1 MKIKQVITTEF
12 YTAYCSY
19 SGVEFTDRDGN
30 EVAVRMS
37 DEQILEFA
45 EMVNRKADR
54 VKKEK
59 LEAAREQL
67 EKEEVADE

>member
-12 YTAYCSY
+12 YSAYCSY
-19 SGVEFTDRDGN
+19 NGIEFTDRDGD
-30 EVAVRMS
+30 EVSVKMS
-37 DEQILEFA
+37 DDQVLEFA

>member
-1 MKIKQVITTEF
+1 
-12 YTAYCSY
+12 
-19 SGVEFTDRDGN
+19 
-30 EVAVRMS
+30 
-37 DEQILEFA
+37 
-45 EMVNRKADR
+45 MVNRKADR

>member
-19 SGVEFTDRDGN
+19 NGIEFTDRDDN
-30 EVAVRMS
+30 QVTVRMS
-37 DEQILEFA
+37 DDQILEFA